1 MSWARAAA
9 PGEAMDD
16 AAASLLAFLQDV
28 GDSPEVLWCAGLAM
42 LDRAVADG
50 REGRHSRFRH
60 HPRGQLRLVR
70 RELAQGLKLMRLAVA
85 LQEAERETELDVA
98 LRVEAS
104 AAAKKRRRKQTL
116 PAQLAR
122 LEKQRRT
129 REGLPVSNFHLTPEY
144 LARRNGDG

>member
-1 MSWARAAA
+1 MSEARAVV
-9 PGEAMDD
+9 PRVQMDD

-28 GDSPEVLWCAGLAM
+28 GDAPEVLWSAGLAM

-50 REGRHSRFRH
+50 RAAGHSRFRH

-70 RELAQGLKLMRLAVA
+70 RELAQAMQLLRLAVA

-104 AAAKKRRRKQTL
+104 AAVKKRRREQTL

-122 LEKQRRT
+122 LEKQRRV
-129 REGLPVSNFHLTPEY
+129 REGLPVSNFHLTDEY
-144 LARRNGDG
+144 RNGSTRG